1 MFLRVDNSN
10 AELYGKARRV
20 SEWPEFR
27 IVRAVFDNTKQPWV
41 DHFQLSTAMSTG
53 KHLVKSLVVSQRLK
67 LAEKREG
74 REEKCNQEGDCS
86 QVGRSAF
93 PLEPF
98 QLILMQMLYADV
110 AEKGRYAYGLGLS
123 RRYESRSGVQ
133 TSRRVRSEGK

>member
-86 QVGRSAF
+86 QVGRT
-93 PLEPF
+93 LEPF
-98 QLILMQMLYADV
+98 QLILIQMLYADF
-110 AEKGRYAYGLGLS
+110 AEKVRYD
-123 RRYESRSGVQ
+123 
-133 TSRRVRSEGK
+133 